1 MQVVELKGE
10 SITLGGPV
18 LVNIPRL
25 EITTRE
31 KLDRALQQR
40 RWHVV
45 MVLSF
50 VLASEWMILRAY
62 NARDAMQRALSI
74 PAERIELRH
83 KEKYWGATSEDEIVI
98 TPIKPRP

>member
-45 MVLSF
+45 MVLVCSGQRVDDF
-50 VLASEWMILRAY
+50 AGLQCEGCHATGTQHSRRA
-62 NARDAMQRALSI
+62 DRA
-74 PAERIELRH
+74 A
-83 KEKYWGATSEDEIVI
+83 A
-98 TPIKPRP
+98 